1 MQCIHKLRNTS
12 ENSRRKLNDGMSISE
27 SRFEI
32 QNEIIDGILNPF
44 LTNVPLLYPLKISEN
59 RVSSYAF
66 RGYRGVT
73 LVENWLISIKV
84 ERILK
89 YHATYPSVD
98 DFMSITHLRICPL
111 YVAPC

>member
-1 MQCIHKLRNTS
+1 
-12 ENSRRKLNDGMSISE
+12 MSISE

-59 RVSSYAF
+59 REFFYAF

-89 YHATYPSVD
+89 YHATCPSVD
-98 DFMSITHLRICPL
+98 DFTSINHLRICPL
-111 YVAPC
+111 YIATC